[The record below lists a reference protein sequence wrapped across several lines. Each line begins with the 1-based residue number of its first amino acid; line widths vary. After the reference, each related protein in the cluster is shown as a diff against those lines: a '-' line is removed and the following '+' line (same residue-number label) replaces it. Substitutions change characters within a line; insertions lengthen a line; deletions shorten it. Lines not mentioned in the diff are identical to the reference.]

1 MSDTTHTIEIK
12 IKELKDAQEA
22 AKQANNME
30 LFNALGLRIQE
41 LTNALLNLDVY
52 ELTRAVKDSGTN
64 LSDVKQKDL
73 TSFANQT
80 NNITE
85 AANKL
90 ADTLS
95 KYNIDYGKLTFMKE
109 PNLIQEQLQYPKF
122 AEIKELESAMSTLK
136 KMTPQDG
143 ERGEYQKIIDSIQ
156 EKLEERQND
165 IKNVQVKN
173 IEEVE
178 KAEQD
183 LMMTKLDSLD
193 LDRELANK
201 AKENIRSVTGSI
213 GSGFI
218 HVLNNISP
226 MFKFLNDTASE
237 MGKSAKDSYD
247 KSYKKLSSTSNKKVI
262 ERRLR
267 IKDGISDD
275 DYLGLD
281 DDKKKEVDDKYSKLA
296 DSQIKAMSAS
306 QAFASALTKGAQS
319 IITSC
324 ANFVADQAKAAVEML
339 KYAASFSSSASK
351 VNTSAINQQLET
363 GLSSSDNY
371 GLTMALQKVGLNSYD
386 EYLEYLPFM
395 TENQKSIFNER
406 LTTASQRYDE
416 WKESGIFDTIEEW
429 ENMYEDFQYDMQ
441 VAFVDFFSENKETI
455 QNLMD
460 SLIDAMP
467 TILSALQGILSIVT
481 NILNFF
487 GHSSSSSK
495 STSDIIANYSGNNSS
510 GKANVTIQQTFNNG
524 ASKDALLNK
533 ETYEQGA
540 ELTYNTILSFL
551 KS

>member
-41 LTNALLNLDVY
+41 LTNALLNLGVY
-52 ELTRAVKDSGTN
+52 ELTKAVKDSGTN

-201 AKENIRSVTGSI
+201 TKENIRSVTGSI

-237 MGKSAKDSYD
+237 MEKSAKDSYD

-371 GLTMALQKVGLNSYD
+371 GLTMALQKVGLNSYS

-416 WKESGIFDTIEEW
+416 WEESGIFDTIEEW
-429 ENMYEDFQYDMQ
+429 ENTYEDFQYDMQ